1 MKTKALSL
9 IAVAAIATLSFTFV
23 TVKTKNVS
31 KDIETKTLKVV
42 HDEPI
47 GGFAMEDKL

>member
-1 MKTKALSL
+1 MKTKALSF
-9 IAVAAIATLSFTFV
+9 IAVVALITLSFTFV
-23 TVKTKNVS
+23 SVKTKNVN
-31 KDIETKTLKVV
+31 KNIEAKPLKVV

>member
-1 MKTKALSL
+1 MKTKALGL
-9 IAVAAIATLSFTFV
+9 IAVAAVVTLSFTFV
-23 TVKTKNVS
+23 SVKTKTVDKSIES
-31 KDIETKTLKVV
+31 KSLKVV